1 MKKFLNIAIGILAVC
16 ILVVAIFFLSSGES
30 GTFDAGKQIINFIV
44 KLAFYVIIFLVVL
57 AFAFRGRYYVNKYE
71 KLIDAREYEN
81 AKSTLERYIKIYP
94 FKRQKV
100 YHSLQLAHVN
110 LLLDDVDFVKEFIN
124 DCYKYNLKNLYN
136 HIQFYEILILL
147 DDDKFDEAFDKYI
160 TFYDKAKDDKS
171 LYDDLNI
178 LAYLFCLKY
187 NKKTERNFDID
198 LPIFSRIEM
207 KLKNFS

>member
-1 MKKFLNIAIGILAVC
+1 MKKFLNIAIGVLAIC
-16 ILVVAIFFLSSGES
+16 ILIIAIVFISPGES
-30 GTFDAGKQIINFIV
+30 GSYDASRQIFNNIF
-44 KLAFYVIIFLVVL
+44 KLAIYLIIFLVVL

-81 AKSTLERYIKIYP
+81 AKSVLEKYIKIYP

-147 DDDKFDEAFDKYI
+147 DDDKFDEAYEKYKA
-160 TFYDKAKDDKS
+160 FYENVKDDKT

-178 LAYLFCLKY
+178 LGYLFCLKY
-187 NKKTERNFDID
+187 DKTTERNFEID
-198 LPIFSRIEM
+198 LPIFIRIEM
-207 KLKNFS
+207 RLKNFS